1 MIKVIVDTNIVIS
14 ASLTGKCPEAVIL
27 SLVSNPDFMWV
38 VSAEILAEY
47 KNVLMRKKLKLSAD
61 QQQRWLK
68 IIDAFTTTIDV
79 NISVDFPRDPKDAKF
94 LECAIASNADYLVT
108 GDRDFDEIFDL
119 QNTLVVS
126 AARFLEIVELKT
138 ED

>member
-1 MIKVIVDTNIVIS
+1 MITVIVDTNILIS
-14 ASLTGKCPEAVIL
+14 ASLTGRHPESVIL

-38 VSAEILAEY
+38 VSKEILAEY
-47 KNVLMRKKLKLSAD
+47 KSVLMRKKLKLSAE

-79 NISVDFPRDPKDAKF
+79 NISIDFPRDPKDAKF
-94 LECAIASNADYLVT
+94 LECAIAANADYLVT
-108 GDRDFDEIFDL
+108 GDRDFEEISDL
-119 QNTLVVS
+119 QNTRVVS
-126 AARFLEIVELKT
+126 AVRFLEIVELKV

>member
-1 MIKVIVDTNIVIS
+1 MIKVIVDTNILIS
-14 ASLTGKCPEAVIL
+14 ASLTGRYPEAVIL

-38 VSAEILAEY
+38 VSEGILAEY
-47 KNVLMRKKLKLSAD
+47 KAVLMRKKLKLSTE

-108 GDRDFDEIFDL
+108 GDRDFDDISDL
-119 QNTLVVS
+119 QNTQVVS
-126 AARFLEIVELKT
+126 ASRFLEILELKS

>member
-1 MIKVIVDTNIVIS
+1 MITVIVDTNILIS
-14 ASLTGKCPEAVIL
+14 ASLTGRYPESVIL

-47 KNVLMRKKLKLSAD
+47 KSVLMRKKLNLSAE

-79 NISVDFPRDPKDAKF
+79 NISIDFPRDPKDAKF
-94 LECAIASNADYLVT
+94 LECAIAANADYLVT
-108 GDRDFDEIFDL
+108 GDRDFEAISDL
-119 QNTLVVS
+119 QNIQIVS
-126 AARFLEIVELKT
+126 ASRFLDIFTLKA
-138 ED
+138 EK

>member
-1 MIKVIVDTNIVIS
+1 MITVIVDTNILIS
-14 ASLTGKCPEAVIL
+14 ASLTGRYPESVIL

-38 VSAEILAEY
+38 VSEEILAEY
-47 KNVLMRKKLKLSAD
+47 KSVLMRKKLKLSAE

-94 LECAIASNADYLVT
+94 LECAIAANADYLVT
-108 GDRDFDEIFDL
+108 GDRDFDEISDL
-119 QNTLVVS
+119 QNTRVVS
-126 AARFLEIVELKT
+126 AVRFLEIVELKT
-138 ED
+138 EE

>member
-1 MIKVIVDTNIVIS
+1 MITVIVDTNILIS
-14 ASLTGKCPEAVIL
+14 ASLTGRYPESVIL

-47 KNVLMRKKLKLSAD
+47 KSVLMRKKLKLSTE

-94 LECAIASNADYLVT
+94 LECAIAANADYLIT
-108 GDRDFDEIFDL
+108 GDRDFDEVYDL
-119 QNTLVVS
+119 QNTQVVS
-126 AARFLEIVELKT
+126 AVRFLERVGLKT